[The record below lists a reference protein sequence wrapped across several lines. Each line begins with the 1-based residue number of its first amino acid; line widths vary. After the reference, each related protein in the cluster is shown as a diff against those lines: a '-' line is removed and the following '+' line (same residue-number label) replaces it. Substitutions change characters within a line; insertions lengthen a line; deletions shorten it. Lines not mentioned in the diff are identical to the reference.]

1 MSLFFFWNELVTPT
15 SLYRLSK
22 LYRFLQTCVFL
33 LVKLKI
39 SDIVYSTSLFISSLA
54 LLRPTTT
61 LPPPSNESVSSV
73 LVLWQQ
79 FTHRA
84 SVSHFSLCILGG
96 GALLQ
101 KRNSGIGWI
110 SIEITHLHLQ
120 LWWQAVFRLYTTSN
134 EDVIITKRREFHPK
148 SVDNILFLKDKKI

>member
-54 LLRPTTT
+54 LPTT
-61 LPPPSNESVSSV
+61 LFPMRVCLLFCCGSS
-73 LVLWQQ
+73 
-79 FTHRA
+79 HRA

-120 LWWQAVFRLYTTSN
+120 LWWQAVFRLYTTYFQWRCDHHQ
-134 EDVIITKRREFHPK
+134 EKRIP
-148 SVDNILFLKDKKI
+148 SKKCW